1 MSTFSEDQ
9 YKTDTMNPI
18 KAQAVPSAPP
28 AVKGSYRSVSQGY
41 DNVPDIELG
50 AGDAVDAHVQ
60 RQMRLGFIRKVYG
73 ILTCQL
79 ALTTIV
85 CSVLAL
91 NGACRRFVM
100 TTPSLM
106 YIGMLQCLISVPSRR
121 AAFRGADRLEYY
133 PTHTPSTRRNAG
145 MFGSFGVLFALMAFK
160 NQHPLNAQLL
170 FVWTLMEAYTVGV
183 VCASYTAAGQG
194 RIVVEALVLTASI
207 FAVLTAYTFQ
217 SKRDWSFMEAGLMSG
232 LWLLIFWGLFSL
244 FFPALAGGVYSLLGA
259 LIFSGFIIFDTWQI
273 TERFG
278 YDDHILASITLYL
291 DILNLFLF
299 ILRLLSRDRN

>member
-41 DNVPDIELG
+41 DNVPDIEIG

-106 YIGMLQCLISVPSRR
+106 YIGMLQCPLSVPSRR
-121 AAFRGADRLEYY
+121 AALRGADRPEYY
-133 PTHTPSTRRNAG
+133 PPIRHRRDATQAC
-145 MFGSFGVLFALMAFK
+145 SA
-160 NQHPLNAQLL
+160 HS
-170 FVWTLMEAYTVGV
+170 E
-183 VCASYTAAGQG
+183 S
-194 RIVVEALVLTASI
+194 S
-207 FAVLTAYTFQ
+207 
-217 SKRDWSFMEAGLMSG
+217 S
-232 LWLLIFWGLFSL
+232 
-244 FFPALAGGVYSLLGA
+244 
-259 LIFSGFIIFDTWQI
+259 
-273 TERFG
+273 
-278 YDDHILASITLYL
+278 H
-291 DILNLFLF
+291 
-299 ILRLLSRDRN
+299 

>member
-106 YIGMLQCLISVPSRR
+106 YIGML
-121 AAFRGADRLEYY
+121 
-133 PTHTPSTRRNAG
+133 
-145 MFGSFGVLFALMAFK
+145 GSLGVFVALMVFK

-194 RIVVEALVLTASI
+194 RIVVEALVLTALI
-207 FAVLTAYTFQ
+207 FATLTSYTMV
-217 SKRDWSFMEAGLMSG
+217 SKRDWSFMEAGLSSG
-232 LWLLIFWGLFSL
+232 LLLLILWGLFSL
-244 FFPALAGGVYSLLGA
+244 FFPALAGGAYSLFGA
-259 LIFSGFIIFDTWQI
+259 LLFSSFIIFDTWQI

-291 DILNLFLF
+291 DILNLFLY
-299 ILRLLSRDRN
+299 ILQFLSRDRH

>member
-1 MSTFSEDQ
+1 MSAPSFSEDQ

-106 YIGMLQCLISVPSRR
+106 YIGMSAAVWKSNFRHLTPSNVNLIHWLISTQVRL
-121 AAFRGADRLEYY
+121 AWCLFRPD
-133 PTHTPSTRRNAG
+133 
-145 MFGSFGVLFALMAFK
+145 GV
-160 NQHPLNAQLL
+160 
-170 FVWTLMEAYTVGV
+170 
-183 VCASYTAAGQG
+183 
-194 RIVVEALVLTASI
+194 
-207 FAVLTAYTFQ
+207 
-217 SKRDWSFMEAGLMSG
+217 
-232 LWLLIFWGLFSL
+232 
-244 FFPALAGGVYSLLGA
+244 
-259 LIFSGFIIFDTWQI
+259 
-273 TERFG
+273 
-278 YDDHILASITLYL
+278 
-291 DILNLFLF
+291 
-299 ILRLLSRDRN
+299 

>member
-1 MSTFSEDQ
+1 MSAPSFSEDQ

-106 YIGMLQCLISVPSRR
+106 YIGM
-121 AAFRGADRLEYY
+121 
-133 PTHTPSTRRNAG
+133 
-145 MFGSFGVLFALMAFK
+145 FGSLGVFLALMAFK

-194 RIVVEALVLTASI
+194 RIVIEALVLTAAI
-207 FAVLTAYTFQ
+207 FASLTLYTVY
-217 SKRDWSFMEAGLMSG
+217 SKRDWSFMEAGLSSG
-232 LWLLIFWGLFSL
+232 LLLLIFWGLFSL
-244 FFPALAGGVYSLLGA
+244 FFPALAGGLYSLFGA
-259 LIFSGFIIFDTWQI
+259 LLFSGFIIFDTWQI
-273 TERFG
+273 TERLG
-278 YDDHILASITLYL
+278 YDDHILASIMLYL
-291 DILNLFLF
+291 DILNLFLH
-299 ILRLLSRDRN
+299 ILRLLSPDRN

>member
-100 TTPSLM
+100 TTPSLTVWKSNF
-106 YIGMLQCLISVPSRR
+106 GRP
-121 AAFRGADRLEYY
+121 
-133 PTHTPSTRRNAG
+133 TPSTRCCPRGRVGSMAWRLTKVHA
-145 MFGSFGVLFALMAFK
+145 MF
-160 NQHPLNAQLL
+160 
-170 FVWTLMEAYTVGV
+170 
-183 VCASYTAAGQG
+183 
-194 RIVVEALVLTASI
+194 LT
-207 FAVLTAYTFQ
+207 
-217 SKRDWSFMEAGLMSG
+217 G
-232 LWLLIFWGLFSL
+232 
-244 FFPALAGGVYSLLGA
+244 
-259 LIFSGFIIFDTWQI
+259 
-273 TERFG
+273 
-278 YDDHILASITLYL
+278 
-291 DILNLFLF
+291 
-299 ILRLLSRDRN
+299 

>member
-1 MSTFSEDQ
+1 MSAPSFSEDQ

-106 YIGMLQCLISVPSRR
+106 YIGM
-121 AAFRGADRLEYY
+121 
-133 PTHTPSTRRNAG
+133 
-145 MFGSFGVLFALMAFK
+145 FGSLGVFIALMMFK

-194 RIVVEALVLTASI
+194 RIVVEALVLTALI
-207 FAVLTAYTFQ
+207 FATLTAYTFQ
-217 SKRDWSFMEAGLMSG
+217 SKRDWSFMEAGLMSS
-232 LWLLIFWGLFSL
+232 LWLLIFWGLFSW
-244 FFPALAGGVYSLLGA
+244 FVPSLAGGLYSLFGA
-259 LIFSGFIIFDTWQI
+259 LVFSGFIIFDTWQI

-291 DILNLFLF
+291 DILNLFLY
-299 ILRLLSRDRN
+299 ILQFLSRDRH